1 MPRLQ
6 GPRSLQRPPQSCI
19 GRGSSRSA
27 PLSPPAERRICD
39 SSAHRRRKHARES
52 STLSAASA
60 LCSRGRTSRR
70 TPPSVRWRLA
80 SARDRLMSAESMV
93 GHTSTNLQ
101 SEGVQSEGHTYAI
114 SCTSFMNNEHSRVSA
129 AHKSCV
135 PRKTHYASQHCFQ
148 LTAVGGDSGSTVA
161 SYCLWNRG
169 LCARCAPERGACH
182 PAWANEAEGHCPPP
196 LAGVS
201 VDPFEPDRGCAQQC
215 MQPRVSK
222 LASVFVWSRSET
234 LFSLRNVAWYSGLDR
249 AVWVFSGSA
258 VAASGTHACCRR
270 RDLSWSEHVALL
282 IR

>member
-1 MPRLQ
+1 M
-6 GPRSLQRPPQSCI
+6 
-19 GRGSSRSA
+19 
-27 PLSPPAERRICD
+27 
-39 SSAHRRRKHARES
+39 
-52 STLSAASA
+52 
-60 LCSRGRTSRR
+60 
-70 TPPSVRWRLA
+70 
-80 SARDRLMSAESMV
+80 
-93 GHTSTNLQ
+93 
-101 SEGVQSEGHTYAI
+101 
-114 SCTSFMNNEHSRVSA
+114 
-129 AHKSCV
+129 

-182 PAWANEAEGHCPPP
+182 PAWANEAEGMIPPP

-258 VAASGTHACCRR
+258 VAASGTHAFLQETISELVGT
-270 RDLSWSEHVALL
+270 RDSADPLKAPNLELPTVDQGTNMYALSNQRLFCL
-282 IR
+282 